1 MTPRIESRG
10 REGKREGRNDT
21 TYREQRER
29 GKEREGMTPRIE
41 SRGREGKREG
51 RNDTTYREQRERGK
65 ERGKE

>member
-29 GKEREGMTPRIE
+29 
-41 SRGREGKREG
+41 EGKREG

-65 ERGKE
+65 E

>member
-10 REGKREGRNDT
+10 REG
-21 TYREQRER
+21 
-29 GKEREGMTPRIE
+29 M
-41 SRGREGKREG
+41 REG